1 MKPQRRLGTE
11 SAKNRALL
19 IEAAERL
26 LSEEGYVAIT
36 ARKVANKAGLKL
48 PLVYYYFKTMDD
60 LILEVARKNTAKRL
74 KRFVRAL
81 ATPEPLRAI
90 WELSRDHT
98 SAISTTEVL
107 ALANHRESI
116 RTEVVAAARQ
126 FRALQ
131 IEGVDQ
137 LLTAKGVDK
146 SLYPAAGI
154 FTIVTALTRA
164 MAQDS
169 AIGAADGYAE
179 AVSLIERGI
188 DLLLRDKVASDD
200 DPAKQL

>member
-11 SAKNRALL
+11 TAKNRTLL

-26 LSEEGYVAIT
+26 LCEEGYVAIS
-36 ARKVANKAGLKL
+36 ARKVADKAGLKL

-81 ATPEPLRAI
+81 ASPEPLRAI
-90 WELSRDHT
+90 WELARDHT
-98 SAISTTEVL
+98 SAIATTEL
-107 ALANHRESI
+107 IALANHRESI
-116 RTEVVAAARQ
+116 RTEVVVIARE

-131 IEGVDQ
+131 IEAVDR
-137 LLTAKGVDK
+137 LLAAKGVDPAV
-146 SLYPAAGI
+146 YPAAGI
-154 FTIVTALTRA
+154 VTIVTAVTRA

-169 AIGAADGYAE
+169 ALGAADGYAE
-179 AVSLIERGI
+179 AVGLIERGI
-188 DLLLRDKVASDD
+188 EFLARRDLSSD
-200 DPAKQL
+200 PKAQ

>member
-131 IEGVDQ
+131 IEAVDQ

-154 FTIVTALTRA
+154 VTIVTALTRA

-200 DPAKQL
+200 DPTKQL

>member
-1 MKPQRRLGTE
+1 VKPQRRLGTE

-131 IEGVDQ
+131 IEAVDQ

-154 FTIVTALTRA
+154 VTIVTALTRA

-200 DPAKQL
+200 DPTKQL